1 MPSMDGKVGSPTNSK
16 DHHHHHPEK
25 MTNQSRVKT
34 AANSAVNWNKSTT
47 KRGGKTVDKSFT
59 D

>member
-1 MPSMDGKVGSPTNSK
+1 MDGKVGSPTNSK